1 MTTSDTPTRPRLEA
15 VAASLAYDDRLVV
28 RNLDL
33 LVPAGELTAM
43 IGPNACGKST
53 TLKALA
59 RLLAPRQGAV
69 LLDGVSISSQ
79 RTIEVARRIALLPQ
93 GAIVPEGITVVD
105 LVCRGRFA
113 HQRLLRRWSRA
124 DTEAVEAAL
133 ARAGVLDLAARAV
146 DELSGGQRQRVW
158 LAAALAQSTPVL
170 LLDEPTTYLDVSHQI
185 EVLDLCRSLQ
195 AEGRTVVAVLHDL
208 GQAARYATHL
218 VVMRDGAVVAQGPP
232 REVLTE
238 DLIARV
244 FDLEA
249 RILADPVDGSP
260 VVVPVRPLPRR

>member
-1 MTTSDTPTRPRLEA
+1 MTKSRTLTQPRLEA
-15 VAASLAYDDRLVV
+15 IAANLAYDDRLVV
-28 RNLDL
+28 HDLDL
-33 LVPAGELTAM
+33 LVPSGEFTVV

-59 RLLAPRQGAV
+59 RLLSPRQGSV

-79 RTIEVARRIALLPQ
+79 RTVDVARRIALLPQ

-113 HQRLLRRWSRA
+113 HQRFLRRWSQA
-124 DTEAVEAAL
+124 DTEAVDQAMS
-133 ARAGVLDLAARAV
+133 RAGVISLAARAV

-158 LAAALAQSTPVL
+158 LAAALAQETPVL

-185 EVLDLCRSLQ
+185 EVLGLCRSLQ

-208 GQAARYATHL
+208 GHAARYATHL
-218 VVMRDGAVVAQGPP
+218 VAMRDGTVIAEGPP
-232 REVLTE
+232 SEVLTE

-249 RILADPVDGSP
+249 RILTDPVDGSP
-260 VVVPVRPLPRR
+260 IVVPVRSLSR